1 MVLDRRKV
9 PGLQRRVAHFARLG
23 IAPGAGGA
31 RVALGGVSPLPADF
45 NRFAAHRAQRR
56 VRCIFLLSRKI
67 ITVCHLDSK
76 CVRNSG
82 INHALVIALAQQGVR
97 QHKDLEILFIN

>member
-1 MVLDRRKV
+1 
-9 PGLQRRVAHFARLG
+9 
-23 IAPGAGGA
+23 
-31 RVALGGVSPLPADF
+31 LPAWASRPVLAVF
-45 NRFAAHRAQRR
+45 GRAWRRFATARR
-56 VRCIFLLSRKI
+56 FQPICRPPRTAASALHLLTFEKI

-76 CVRNSG
+76 NISNSG